1 MVVLEM
7 IKVVGVEVVA
17 VESASCAKS
26 MGTGSALA
34 LSWKKWRSG

>member
-7 IKVVGVEVVA
+7 IKVVGFEVVA
-17 VESASCAKS
+17 VEFATYARS